1 MCGHHAA
8 RQRRVAIRPWSG
20 WATYR
25 RLVGDWPNAICAE
38 NPFFGTDATAPTAHT
53 SDF

>member
-38 NPFFGTDATAPTAHT
+38 NPFFGTDATAHT
-53 SDF
+53 SHF